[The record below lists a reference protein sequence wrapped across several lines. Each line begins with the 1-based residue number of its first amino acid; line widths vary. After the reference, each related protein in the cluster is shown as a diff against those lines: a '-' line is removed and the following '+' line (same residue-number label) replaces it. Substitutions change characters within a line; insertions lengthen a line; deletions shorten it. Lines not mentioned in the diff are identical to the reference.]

1 VYGDLQGVQ
10 AAMVVN
16 VARQSLEGVQV
27 GGAVNIGRV
36 DGLQLGAINV
46 SQELH
51 GVQIGILNVARRI
64 DGLQIGV
71 INVTDQLD
79 GESLGIIPLPRRGG
93 IHLAAWGSNSLF
105 GNIGLKFASVHAYSL
120 LSVALHSVP
129 RAPDS
134 EGGPRQPIF
143 GAGLTLGARFPL
155 PMPGFAIAAD
165 IGGHRLFRE
174 RIAFVGGHDEIYKTR
189 ILLSYSMA
197 PRLTPFV
204 GGGAY
209 VSLHGQDTLHT
220 TYGPELDV
228 GIEL

>member
-1 VYGDLQGVQ
+1 
-10 AAMVVN
+10 
-16 VARQSLEGVQV
+16 
-27 GGAVNIGRV
+27 
-36 DGLQLGAINV
+36 
-46 SQELH
+46 
-51 GVQIGILNVARRI
+51 
-64 DGLQIGV
+64 
-71 INVTDQLD
+71 
-79 GESLGIIPLPRRGG
+79 
-93 IHLAAWGSNSLF
+93 
-105 GNIGLKFASVHAYSL
+105 VHAYSL

-143 GAGLTLGARFPL
+143 GAGLTFGARFPL

-189 ILLSYSMA
+189 ILLSYAMA
-197 PRLTPFV
+197 PRLTPFI

-209 VSLHGQDTLHT
+209 VSLHGQETLNT

-228 GIEL
+228 GIEF